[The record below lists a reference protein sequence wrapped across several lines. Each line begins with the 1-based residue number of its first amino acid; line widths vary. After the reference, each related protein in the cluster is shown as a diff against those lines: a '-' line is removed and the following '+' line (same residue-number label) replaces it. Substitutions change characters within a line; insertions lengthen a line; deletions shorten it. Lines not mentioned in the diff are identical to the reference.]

1 MLFITNRD
9 MIPGGSGLDFNLKS
23 NAPGNS
29 ITFCEKD
36 VYADG
41 YRELDAGG
49 FMGKLRDADYEQIL
63 FYIHGY
69 SNMPEPD
76 IFPRAEKL
84 QEMFDAYD
92 NKMVLVVPVIWPCD
106 NDFGAIKD
114 YWDDQQS
121 ADASA
126 LSFARLMQKFIEWR
140 ASNPDDK
147 QCFKRIN
154 ILAHSMGNRV
164 LRQMLVAWDKYHLKN
179 GVPMLFRN
187 IFMAAADVVNETLEK
202 GKDGEHIPLSA
213 RNVVTYYASDDMAMP
228 ASKITNLKNKIVS
241 RRLGMTGPEDM
252 NKVPGNVYAIDCD
265 DFNNSYDFPKG
276 HSYFL
281 NDGKREPGET
291 FLHMASCIKT
301 GRVRHEGDRRLVLT
315 PRFAENNGGLK

>member
-9 MIPGGSGLDFNLKS
+9 MVPGVNGLNFNLKN
-23 NAPGNS
+23 NAPGNN
-29 ITFCEKD
+29 IIFCEKK
-36 VYADG
+36 AGG

-106 NDFGAIKD
+106 NDFGVIKD

-140 ASNPDDK
+140 VSNPDDK

-164 LRQMLVAWDKYHLKN
+164 LRQMLFAWDKYHLKN

-252 NKVPGNVYAIDCD
+252 NKVPGNVYAVDCD
-265 DFNNSYDFPKG
+265 NFNNSYDFPKG

-281 NDGKREPGET
+281 DDGKGKPGEA

-301 GRVRHEGDRRLVLT
+301 GRVRSEGDRRLVLS
-315 PRFAENNGGLK
+315 PGYAENQGTGK